1 LEVGQEVGLGA
12 GRPGMGGEDPAGGD
26 VAAEDERAGAVAD
39 VLELA
44 PLDLARG
51 ERQARMLTFER
62 LDAGQFVGTDK
73 PLASLCPRRGLPVE
87 RADLGDLGVELLV
100 GGRRS

>member
-1 LEVGQEVGLGA
+1 
-12 GRPGMGGEDPAGGD
+12 
-26 VAAEDERAGAVAD
+26 VAD

-87 RADLGDLGVELLV
+87 RADLGDLGAELLV